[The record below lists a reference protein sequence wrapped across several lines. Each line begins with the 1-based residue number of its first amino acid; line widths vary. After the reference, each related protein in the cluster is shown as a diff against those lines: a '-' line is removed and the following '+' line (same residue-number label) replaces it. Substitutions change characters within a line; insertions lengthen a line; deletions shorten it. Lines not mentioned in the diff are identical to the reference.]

1 MKILTNIFILFFLF
15 TNQLI
20 AQENIMILK
29 LKDGD
34 VKIELFEDVA
44 PNHVKRIKEL
54 ADSDNTTMWYS
65 IGLSMVLWLKQEMLN
80 LETQV
85 LAILI

>member
-1 MKILTNIFILFFLF
+1 MNKLIISILILFFLI
-15 TNQLI
+15 TNNTI
-20 AQENIMILK
+20 AEENIMILK

-54 ADSDNTTMWYS
+54 PN
-65 IGLSMVLWLKQEMLN
+65 
-80 LETQV
+80 
-85 LAILI
+85 